1 MFRNVLL
8 VKHVLAA
15 PEGFGASLGCP
26 QVWKAKPCLR
36 TEREREMTWK
46 VLGKKQ
52 LQPSLYNANIHTHM
66 QKCSFPPAE
75 IWHRQIKL
83 VCPASASNK
92 YAHMPRGVKREKWD
106 FSCFHAR
113 LCTYTH
119 AYELEDVKHT
129 CVTTYMHIYTCE
141 RVSVCLSCQLQCPGH
156 SHPSW
161 VLAEQL
167 AGGSSGR
174 EAAAV
179 ALHFPHS
186 AFQHTWKC
194 SLFWPRAGAGGH
206 CFLVIVPLRG
216 RKGQKRE
223 GASWNMRSS
232 TVLKWEGNPKQ
243 GSSWG
248 LMGLARCAR
257 KMILT
262 RVVCMSQTRIIK
274 ILQWGKKMRP
284 MHSWRW
290 RLQLLT
296 LLSSLMNL
304 FLKGPSESCGQKW
317 MIGKHC
323 RFLSRAVM
331 KQWLGWL
338 WWRKKEKMHWETNV
352 REWRRCEKS
361 RGNVESQHKRERRTL
376 TAVKSEI
383 SVAGEHN
390 IYKQK
395 DRSPKSWNRSGI
407 EGC

>member
-1 MFRNVLL
+1 MFWQHRRGLEPRWVAHRYGKPN
-8 VKHVLAA
+8 LAS
-15 PEGFGASLGCP
+15 EL
-26 QVWKAKPCLR
+26 
-36 TEREREMTWK
+36 REREMTWK

-174 EAAAV
+174 EAAAG

-194 SLFWPRAGAGGH
+194 RLFWPRAGAGGH

-223 GASWNMRSS
+223 GASWNVEFYRTEMRGKSQAGIILRADGVGKMCKEDDIN
-232 TVLKWEGNPKQ
+232 TR
-243 GSSWG
+243 G
-248 LMGLARCAR
+248 LY
-257 KMILT
+257 
-262 RVVCMSQTRIIK
+262 
-274 ILQWGKKMRP
+274 
-284 MHSWRW
+284 
-290 RLQLLT
+290 
-296 LLSSLMNL
+296 
-304 FLKGPSESCGQKW
+304 ESDEDNKNIT
-317 MIGKHC
+317 M
-323 RFLSRAVM
+323 
-331 KQWLGWL
+331 
-338 WWRKKEKMHWETNV
+338 RKKNEANALLMVEITAAHPSLLPDEFIFKRTKWILWAKVDDWEA
-352 REWRRCEKS
+352 
-361 RGNVESQHKRERRTL
+361 L
-376 TAVKSEI
+376 
-383 SVAGEHN
+383 
-390 IYKQK
+390 
-395 DRSPKSWNRSGI
+395 
-407 EGC
+407 